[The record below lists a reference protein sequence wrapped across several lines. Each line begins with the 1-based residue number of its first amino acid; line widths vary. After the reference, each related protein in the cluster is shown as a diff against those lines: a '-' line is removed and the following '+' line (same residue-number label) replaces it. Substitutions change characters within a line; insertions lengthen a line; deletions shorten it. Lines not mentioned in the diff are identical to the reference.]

1 MIVVIRGEE
10 NGFVDAEAR
19 RRLGLV
25 VPHMIRAVGIGQ
37 IIDRERQEKTAL
49 AEILARV
56 SGGIFMVDAHGKIVF
71 ANDSGQALLE
81 EGTLLRG
88 GQGVL
93 AAVDPRA
100 DKALRDAFA
109 ASGGDAEIGIRGAA
123 IPLSASSSE
132 RWLAHVLPLT
142 SGARREAGIA
152 FSASAA
158 VFVRR
163 TGIDTP
169 SALETLAT
177 LYRLTGTEV
186 RVLQGIVDIGGIPKV
201 AKALG
206 ISEGTTKTHLKNLFA
221 KTGTNRQVDLVKLV
235 ADAAG
240 PFTRDRS

>member
-1 MIVVIRGEE
+1 M
-10 NGFVDAEAR
+10 
-19 RRLGLV
+19 LG
-25 VPHMIRAVGIGQ
+25 
-37 IIDRERQEKTAL
+37 
-49 AEILARV
+49 RV
-56 SGGIFMVDAHGKIVF
+56 AASIFMVDTRGKMVF
-71 ANDSGQALLE
+71 ANESGQALLE
-81 EGTLLRG
+81 EGTMLRD

-93 AAVDPRA
+93 TAVDPRA

-109 ASGGDAEIGIRGAA
+109 ASGGDAEIGIRGVA
-123 IPLSASSSE
+123 IPLSSTSGG

-158 VFVRR
+158 VFVRK
-163 TGIDTP
+163 TGLDTP
-169 SALETLAT
+169 SALETLAK

-206 ISEGTTKTHLKNLFA
+206 ISEGTTKTHLKSLFA

-235 ADAAG
+235 ADVAS
-240 PFTRDRS
+240 PFSGDPL